1 MFARVWGL
9 VLLVTLIGGNP
20 RAAFAQT
27 QLVIVSGLGGQP
39 KYTKS
44 FGDLSSSLAEAA
56 HERWKMADS
65 SITWLGDTAAT
76 RTRWFRGLSS
86 RDNIDRLLARLA
98 ERSPPEQLVLVV
110 IGHGS
115 GEGADTRVSLPGPD
129 MTARDFARSLA
140 RFDGRRVAFINL
152 TSASGD
158 MLSLLAAPGRV
169 VMTATKSAFERNES
183 QFGRF
188 FVDALARDGADSDKD
203 GRVSLHEAFQYA
215 EQETR
220 RFYESDGRLATEHA
234 QIADEGQLARRFY
247 LAGGAAAAG
256 GGDAGFRAA
265 PAGSSARVAA
275 LYAEQQ
281 ALDQQL
287 QGLKRRKSAMTAE
300 AYEQELERVL
310 LAIAFKGREIRQ
322 AERGGGS

>member
-1 MFARVWGL
+1 MFGRMARLGYLV
-9 VLLVTLIGGNP
+9 VLLLGSAD
-20 RAAFAQT
+20 AASAQT
-27 QLVIVSGLGGQP
+27 QLLIVSGLGGQP
-39 KYTKS
+39 KYTKL
-44 FGDLSSSLAEAA
+44 FGELSSTLAQAA
-56 HERWKMADS
+56 HERWRMADS

-76 RTRWFRGLSS
+76 RTRWFRGPSS
-86 RDNIDRLLARLA
+86 RDNIDRVLARLA
-98 ERSPPEQLVLVV
+98 ERNPGEQLVFVV

-115 GEGADTRVSLPGPD
+115 GEREDTRVSLPGPD
-129 MTARDFARSLA
+129 MTARDFAKSLA

-158 MLSLLAAPGRV
+158 MLPLLAAPGRV
-169 VMTATKSAFERNES
+169 VVTATKSAFERNES
-183 QFGRF
+183 QFARF
-188 FVDALARDGADSDKD
+188 FVDAIAREGADSDKD

-247 LAGGAAAAG
+247 LAGGASAGSGAG
-256 GGDAGFRAA
+256 GLRTV

-281 ALDQQL
+281 AIEAQL
-287 QGLKRRKSAMTAE
+287 QALKKRKPSMTAD
-300 AYEQELERVL
+300 AYERELERVL
-310 LAIAFKGREIRQ
+310 LAMAIKGREIRQ

>member
-1 MFARVWGL
+1 MFVRVARF
-9 VLLVTLIGGNP
+9 VLLVTVLSGGT
-20 RAAFAQT
+20 AQASFAQT

-44 FGDLSSSLAEAA
+44 FGELSSSLAQAA
-56 HERWKMADS
+56 HERWKLADS
-65 SITWLGDTAAT
+65 SITWLGDTAAA
-76 RTRWFRGLSS
+76 RTRWFRGASS

-98 ERSPPEQLVLVV
+98 ARNPTEQLVLVV

-115 GEGADTRVSLPGPD
+115 GEGEDTRVSLPGPD

-158 MLSLLAAPGRV
+158 MLPLLAAPGRV

-183 QFGRF
+183 QFARF
-188 FVDALARDGADSDKD
+188 FVEALARDGADSDKD

-247 LAGGAAAAG
+247 LAGGATGASG
-256 GGDAGFRAA
+256 AGFSAA
-265 PAGSSARVAA
+265 PAGSSARVAS
-275 LYAEQQ
+275 LYTEQQ

-287 QGLKRRKSAMTAE
+287 QGLKRRKSSMTAE
-300 AYEQELERVL
+300 AYERELERVL
-310 LAIAFKGREIRQ
+310 LAIALKGREIRR

>member
-1 MFARVWGL
+1 MFGRVSRF
-9 VLLVTLIGGNP
+9 VLLVTVLSGGT
-20 RAAFAQT
+20 AQASVAQT

-44 FGDLSSSLAEAA
+44 FGELSSSLAQAA
-56 HERWKMADS
+56 HERWKLADS
-65 SITWLGDTAAT
+65 SITWLGDTAAA
-76 RTRWFRGLSS
+76 RTRWFRGASS
-86 RDNIDRLLARLA
+86 RDNIDRLLVRLA
-98 ERSPPEQLVLVV
+98 ARNPAEQLVLVL

-115 GEGADTRVSLPGPD
+115 GEGEDTRVSLPGPD

-158 MLSLLAAPGRV
+158 MLPLLAAPGRV

-183 QFGRF
+183 QFARF
-188 FVDALARDGADSDKD
+188 FVDALARDGADRDKD

-247 LAGGAAAAG
+247 LAGGATAAS
-256 GGDAGFRAA
+256 DAGFSAA
-265 PAGSSARVAA
+265 PAGSSARVAS
-275 LYAEQQ
+275 LYTEQQ

-287 QGLKRRKSAMTAE
+287 QGLKRRKSSMTAE

-310 LAIAFKGREIRQ
+310 LAIALKGREIRR